1 MIYKHKQYG
10 IIWDVDPSNR
20 SKGKLIQV
28 GNNMGWNKSDV
39 GTVLSNLNEE
49 AWTNGLWIEITFS
62 EYIKLLN
69 K

>member
-1 MIYKHKQYG
+1 MMYKHKEYG

-20 SKGKLIQV
+20 SKGKLIQI
-28 GNNMGWNKSDV
+28 GNNKGWNKSDV
-39 GTVLSNLNEE
+39 GTVISNLNEE
-49 AWTNGLWIEITFS
+49 AWINGQWIEITFN